1 MDVFDWM
8 LFFTLVIVCMPGVLV
23 IAPGV
28 VKMLS
33 GLAHDRLPPGKR
45 LPPLPVLTVLSV
57 LQSLVVLAVPV
68 AVGTLLA
75 RPAGLHA
82 PVFEALVRRRPLWPV
97 LRPQLVP
104 TLAVGIAGALVF
116 VVLYYWVFRPRLD
129 AETQEHWDRLRNRL
143 GIWGRLL
150 YGGIAEEVIARWG
163 LMSAFVWL
171 GTLVAGAPTPAVV
184 WIAILLS
191 GVLFGL
197 GHAPS
202 YLAAGCHKSPAF
214 IGAMIALNLWASLIF
229 GWLFWQYGLL
239 AAMLAHT
246 LFHLVWWPFDLYF
259 ARFGSDQRKPDP
271 GRSTAS

>member
-1 MDVFDWM
+1 MTEHLNDPRFRTAY
-8 LFFTLVIVCMPGVLV
+8 L
-23 IAPGV
+23 
-28 VKMLS
+28 
-33 GLAHDRLPPGKR
+33 
-45 LPPLPVLTVLSV
+45 
-57 LQSLVVLAVPV
+57 
-68 AVGTLLA
+68 TLLEIKDSDIRIRSLEQCRDA
-75 RPAGLHA
+75 VDKSIHIGGAFSATIP
-82 PVFEALVRRRPLWPV
+82 LV
-97 LRPQLVP
+97 
-104 TLAVGIAGALVF
+104 A
-116 VVLYYWVFRPRLD
+116 LYYGVFRPRLD
-129 AETQEHWDRLRNRL
+129 AETREHWDRLRNRL
-143 GIWGRLL
+143 GIWGRLT

-171 GTLVAGAPTPAVV
+171 GMLVAGAPTPAVV

-214 IGAMIALNLWASLIF
+214 FGAMIALNLWASLIF

-259 ARFGSDQRKPDP
+259 ARFGSDQHKPDLE
-271 GRSTAS
+271 RSTAS